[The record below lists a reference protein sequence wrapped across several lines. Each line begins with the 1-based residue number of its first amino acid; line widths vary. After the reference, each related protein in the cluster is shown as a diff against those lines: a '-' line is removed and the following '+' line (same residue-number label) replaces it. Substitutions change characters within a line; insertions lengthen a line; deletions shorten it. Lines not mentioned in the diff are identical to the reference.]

1 MQVEGPQ
8 AFAAGRLHDSL
19 RASLLE
25 TLTKTYAR
33 SGYLWENYD
42 EETGEGRGCRPFTG
56 WTAVLVLIASE
67 SYPQM

>member
-1 MQVEGPQ
+1 MDGPQ
-8 AFAAGRLHDSL
+8 AFAAGKLHNEL
-19 RASLLE
+19 RS
-25 TLTKTYAR
+25 TLMQTLAGTYEK

-56 WTAVLVLIASE
+56 WSALLVLIAGK